1 MPTRAR
7 AFVALVIV
15 AGAAAVA
22 YRALRIGSFD
32 GGDVVALMAG
42 AAAVAAADQFT
53 LTLPHGDDT
62 EHFALTDAVWICALV
77 LASPSVLT
85 LGAVAGTLCWQ
96 LASRWPLHK
105 VLFNAGQVA
114 IGLCLA
120 EGVYGL
126 AANPDGTEPATWA
139 LAAAAML
146 VAFAVNAV
154 TVALII
160 ALSQGEP
167 FQRVLLAPWRVNVM
181 HWLGNV
187 SVGLLAAIVWQVS
200 PAGVLL
206 LAIPLALLY
215 LAYRGWLESTLE

>member
-1 MPTRAR
+1 MSSSSGMPRRAR

-22 YRALRIGSFD
+22 YRALRIGSLD
-32 GGDVVALMAG
+32 GGDVVALLAV
-42 AAAVAAADQFT
+42 AAAVAVTDQFT

-126 AANPDGTEPATWA
+126 AGAPGGTDPPAWA
-139 LAAAAML
+139 LPAAAML
-146 VAFAVNAV
+146 VAFAFNAV

-160 ALSQGEP
+160 ALVQGEP
-167 FQRVLLAPWRVNVM
+167 FRRVLLAPWRVNVM
-181 HWLGNV
+181 HWLGDV
-187 SVGLLAAIVWQVS
+187 SVGVLAAVGWQGG
-200 PAGVLL
+200 PG
-206 LAIPLALLY
+206 
-215 LAYRGWLESTLE
+215 